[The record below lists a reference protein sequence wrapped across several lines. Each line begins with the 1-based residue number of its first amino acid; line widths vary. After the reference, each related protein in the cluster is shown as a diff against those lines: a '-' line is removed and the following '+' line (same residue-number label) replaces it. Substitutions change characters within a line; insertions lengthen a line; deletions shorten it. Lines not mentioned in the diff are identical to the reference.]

1 MSPWGK
7 AGERITTAQA
17 RERARARLAPARRAA
32 AVYGPNHAARTRA
45 ARRAWAA
52 GLTIPYMITRYLDY
66 RGLDGPEVDRAC
78 GVEEP
83 TVDLWEAGRV
93 YPTWEQLTAL
103 ADLCRVPVWRFV
115 EDDNIGRVFLCGLGQ
130 TKDITPP
137 VTRFDPLALAAAG
150 INPYPTDPPA
160 DTNGQGRL
168 I

>member
-7 AGERITTAQA
+7 AGERITATQA

-32 AVYGPNHAARTRA
+32 AVNGPNQAARTRA
-45 ARRAWAA
+45 AHQAWAA
-52 GLTIPYMITRYLDY
+52 GLTIPYMITRYLNY

-150 INPYPTDPPA
+150 INPYPTNPPA
-160 DTNGQGRL
+160 DPNGQGRL

>member
-17 RERARARLAPARRAA
+17 RERARARLAPTRRARA
-32 AVYGPNHAARTRA
+32 IYEPAHQARTRA
-45 ARRAWAA
+45 AHRAWAA
-52 GLTIPYMITRYLDY
+52 GLVLPYMITRYLDY

-103 ADLCRVPVWRFV
+103 ADLCGVPVWRFV

-150 INPYPTDPPA
+150 INPYPTNPPA
-160 DTNGQGRL
+160 DPNNQGRL